1 METNNTEIEERLEN
15 LSPLA
20 VAMDGNILVKPDDW
34 FWLQEMVDK
43 QQQEIERLKKYEISH
58 AELQL
63 FAGYCLNDLFENGGS
78 MCEEWKTFI
87 KRTRD
92 RMLEL
97 QDI

>member
-1 METNNTEIEERLEN
+1 MEERIKDLDEWKDD
-15 LSPLA
+15 LA
-20 VAMDGNILVKPDDW
+20 ECKEEWNSGSTKFVPYLIDLAEKE
-34 FWLQEMVDK
+34 QK
-43 QQQEIERLKKYEISH
+43 EIERLKKYEISH

-87 KRTRD
+87 KQTRD